1 MKADGK
7 ITGSLSG
14 VETIKGDVLGT
25 GNVKGGMSTSIAW
38 DYEKLKNI
46 PAIEGNKLIGDKTFI
61 QLGLGEITPSDIDE
75 MMIDDLIQNLG
86 GN

>member
-38 DYEKLKNI
+38 DYEKLKNL
-46 PAIEGNKLIGDKTFI
+46 PSIEGHTLIGDKTFPE
-61 QLGLGEITPSDIDE
+61 LGMNTLTTQEIETI
-75 MMIDDLIQNLG
+75 LYLN
-86 GN
+86 